1 MNIIKIVELM
11 NIRDD
16 CFNVD
21 FSLIV
26 DEKMMLLLKNSI
38 ANSAS
43 EPRLNEYLQLSIRH
57 DFPNKLEVEINRFFC
72 KNMIMRNKPMLVIK
86 NDRYLCLALSDI
98 LYICGIVTNKTYNY
112 DKKNFPCIG
121 IGDGSI
127 GHYNGPNALLPL
139 LRRFQE

>member
-1 MNIIKIVELM
+1 MNIIKIAELI

-43 EPRLNEYLQLSIRH
+43 EPRLIEYLQLSIRH
-57 DFPNKLEVEINRFFC
+57 DLPNKFDVEINRFFC
-72 KNMIMRNKPMLVIK
+72 KNM
-86 NDRYLCLALSDI
+86 
-98 LYICGIVTNKTYNY
+98 
-112 DKKNFPCIG
+112 KKNVYILN
-121 IGDGSI
+121 
-127 GHYNGPNALLPL
+127 YM
-139 LRRFQE
+139 

>member
-1 MNIIKIVELM
+1 MNIIKIAELM
-11 NIRDD
+11 NIRED
-16 CFNVD
+16 CFSVD

-72 KNMIMRNKPMLVIK
+72 KNMIMRYKPMLEIK

-98 LYICGIVTNKTYNY
+98 LYHNNARDFVKIIINNNPKIY
-112 DKKNFPCIG
+112 DSRSFIF
-121 IGDGSI
+121 
-127 GHYNGPNALLPL
+127 AW
-139 LRRFQE
+139 

>member
-1 MNIIKIVELM
+1 MSSNMRKVYKSMNIIKIAELI

-43 EPRLNEYLQLSIRH
+43 EPRLIEYLQLSIRH
-57 DFPNKLEVEINRFFC
+57 DFPNKLDVEINRFFC
-72 KNMIMRNKPMLVIK
+72 KNMIMRYKPMLAIK
-86 NDRYLCLALSDI
+86 NIGYLCLALSDI
-98 LYICGIVTNKTYNY
+98 LYHNNARDFVKIIINNNPKIY
-112 DKKNFPCIG
+112 DSRSFIF
-121 IGDGSI
+121 
-127 GHYNGPNALLPL
+127 A
-139 LRRFQE
+139 

>member
-1 MNIIKIVELM
+1 MSSNIKYVYKSINIIKIAELI

-26 DEKMMLLLKNSI
+26 EEKMMLLLKNSI

-57 DFPNKLEVEINRFFC
+57 DFPNKLDVEINRFFC
-72 KNMIMRNKPMLVIK
+72 KNMIIKYKPTLVIK
-86 NDRYLCLALSDI
+86 NVGYLCLALSDI
-98 LYICGIVTNKTYNY
+98 LYHNNASDFVKIIINNNPKIY
-112 DKKNFPCIG
+112 DSRSFIF
-121 IGDGSI
+121 
-127 GHYNGPNALLPL
+127 A
-139 LRRFQE
+139 

>member
-1 MNIIKIVELM
+1 MLIFEMSSNMRKVYKSMNIIKIAELI

-72 KNMIMRNKPMLVIK
+72 KNMIMRYKPMLVIK
-86 NDRYLCLALSDI
+86 NVRYLCLALSDI
-98 LYICGIVTNKTYNY
+98 LCHNNASDFVKIIINNNPKIY
-112 DKKNFPCIG
+112 DSRSFIF
-121 IGDGSI
+121 
-127 GHYNGPNALLPL
+127 A
-139 LRRFQE
+139 

>member
-1 MNIIKIVELM
+1 MNIIKIAELM

-16 CFNVD
+16 CFSVD

-26 DEKMMLLLKNSI
+26 DEKMMLLLKNNI

-57 DFPNKLEVEINRFFC
+57 DFPNKLEVDINRFFC
-72 KNMIMRNKPMLVIK
+72 KNMIMRYKPMLVIK

-98 LYICGIVTNKTYNY
+98 LFHNNARDFVKIIINNNPKIY
-112 DKKNFPCIG
+112 DSRSFIF
-121 IGDGSI
+121 
-127 GHYNGPNALLPL
+127 A
-139 LRRFQE
+139 

>member
-1 MNIIKIVELM
+1 MLIFEMSSNIKYVYKSMNIIKIAELI

-43 EPRLNEYLQLSIRH
+43 EPRLIEYLQLSIRH
-57 DFPNKLEVEINRFFC
+57 DFPNKLDVEINRFFC
-72 KNMIMRNKPMLVIK
+72 KNMIMRYKLMLAIK

-98 LYICGIVTNKTYNY
+98 LYHNNASDFVKIIINNNPKIY
-112 DKKNFPCIG
+112 DSRSFIF
-121 IGDGSI
+121 
-127 GHYNGPNALLPL
+127 A
-139 LRRFQE
+139 

>member
-1 MNIIKIVELM
+1 MLIFEMSSKIRYVYKSMNIIKIAELM
-11 NIRDD
+11 NIRED
-16 CFNVD
+16 CFSVD

-57 DFPNKLEVEINRFFC
+57 DFPNKLDVEINRFFC

-98 LYICGIVTNKTYNY
+98 LYHNNASDFVKIIINNNPKIY
-112 DKKNFPCIG
+112 DSKSFIF
-121 IGDGSI
+121 
-127 GHYNGPNALLPL
+127 A
-139 LRRFQE
+139 

>member
-1 MNIIKIVELM
+1 MSSNMRKVYKSMNIIKIAELI

-43 EPRLNEYLQLSIRH
+43 EPRLIEYLQLSIRH
-57 DFPNKLEVEINRFFC
+57 DFPNKLDVGINRFFC
-72 KNMIMRNKPMLVIK
+72 KNMIMRYKPMLAIK
-86 NDRYLCLALSDI
+86 NIGYLCLALSDI
-98 LYICGIVTNKTYNY
+98 LYHNNARDFVKIIINNNPKIY
-112 DKKNFPCIG
+112 DSRSFIF
-121 IGDGSI
+121 
-127 GHYNGPNALLPL
+127 A
-139 LRRFQE
+139 

>member
-1 MNIIKIVELM
+1 MNIIKIAELI

-26 DEKMMLLLKNSI
+26 EEKMMLLPKNNI

-98 LYICGIVTNKTYNY
+98 LYHNNASDFVKIIINNNPKIY
-112 DKKNFPCIG
+112 DSKSFIF
-121 IGDGSI
+121 
-127 GHYNGPNALLPL
+127 A
-139 LRRFQE
+139 